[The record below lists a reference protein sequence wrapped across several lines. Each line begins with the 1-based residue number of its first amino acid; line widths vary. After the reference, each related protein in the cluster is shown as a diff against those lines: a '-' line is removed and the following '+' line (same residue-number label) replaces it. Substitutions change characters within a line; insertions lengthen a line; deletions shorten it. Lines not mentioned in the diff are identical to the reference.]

1 MAVPLVTA
9 PAAFK
14 PSFIIPPEIAKYPL
28 KLDNAIV
35 FQHFYQ
41 LLLLLLFHY
50 YLLYIHSLAFKAP
63 FSK

>member
-35 FQHFYQ
+35 FPTFLSTTTASFVP
-41 LLLLLLFHY
+41 LL
-50 YLLYIHSLAFKAP
+50 SLVYTFKAP

>member
-35 FQHFYQ
+35 FPTF
-41 LLLLLLFHY
+41 LSTTTASFV
-50 YLLYIHSLAFKAP
+50 KAP